1 VHDGVFFEDQGLPTA
16 TVISTEFARAARAQ
30 AEALGSADY
39 RTVAVPHPIQPLT
52 RDEVRALADKAFDD
66 IVARLTLGAGAE

>member
-30 AEALGSADY
+30 AEALGAMDY
-39 RTVAVPHPIQPLT
+39 RTIMVPHPIQPLT
-52 RDEVRALADKAFDD
+52 RDEVRALADKAYDE
-66 IVARLTLGAGAE
+66 IVRRLTGPHP

>member
-1 VHDGVFFEDQGLPTA
+1 MHDGVFFEDQGLPTA

-30 AEALGSADY
+30 AEALGATEY
-39 RTVAVPHPIQPLT
+39 RTVMVPHPIQPLT

-66 IVARLTLGAGAE
+66 IVACLTRG